1 MLDIQVIDDPAAAT
15 VALEPM
21 RRRLLSELAAPA
33 SAATLA
39 TRVGL
44 ARQKVNYHLHALEA
58 HGLVRLAE
66 ERKWGGLTE
75 RLLVA
80 TAASYVVSLSALGP
94 VAADPNR
101 EIDRLSASYLIA
113 LGARVVREVGG
124 LVRGAKETGKR
135 LATLAVDTE
144 VRFRSAADRA
154 AFSNELTEAITKLVS
169 KYHDE
174 SAPGGRAHRLVVV
187 SHPLPAEDPK
197 PSEGVIMSVKKEASG
212 RRSVQ
217 VEVEVPGTPE
227 EVWQAIATGP
237 GISSWFVP
245 AEFEEQDGKPVAI
258 KLNFGPGMESRS
270 AITAWDP
277 PRMFAAQGEG
287 WGGSPPIADE
297 WSVEARGG
305 GVCVVRV
312 VHSLFAS
319 TDDWDNQLEGT
330 ESGWPGFFRILR
342 IYLTHFRGQR
352 SAIMQWMA
360 PAAGTEAEAWE
371 TLTAELGLRGV
382 SAGQRWTA
390 PAGVPALGGVV
401 EHVTQSP
408 CNALLRLDQPGP
420 GTAALG
426 AVNCGGPIMV
436 TLSFYLYGDQAAGTV
451 ARETPL
457 WQAWIQERFP
467 MPSEPSKSE

>member
-21 RRRLLSELAAPA
+21 RSRLLSELVVPA

-80 TAASYVVSLSALGP
+80 TAASYVVSPSALGP

-113 LGARVVREVGG
+113 LGARVVREVGD
-124 LVRGAKETGKR
+124 LVRRAKETGKR

-144 VRFRSAADRA
+144 VRFRSPTDRA

-187 SHPLPAEDPK
+187 AHPLPQKSQSQGA
-197 PSEGVIMSVKKEASG
+197 IMSVKKEASG

-245 AEFEEQDGKPVAI
+245 TEFEERDGKPVAV
-258 KLNFGPGMESRS
+258 KLNFGPGMESS
-270 AITAWDP
+270 SVVTAWDP
-277 PRMFAAQGEG
+277 PRRFAAEAPG
-287 WGGSPPIADE
+287 WVPGSPVIADE

-305 GVCVVRV
+305 GICVVRV

-352 SAIMQWMA
+352 SAMMQWMA

-371 TLTAELGLRGV
+371 TLTAALGLKGV

-390 PAGVPALGGVV
+390 PAGVPALSGVV
-401 EHVTQSP
+401 EHVSQSP
-408 CNALLRLDQPGP
+408 YNALLRLDKPGP

-426 AVNCGGPIMV
+426 AVNFGGQSMV

-467 MPSEPSKSE
+467 TPPETSKID

>member
-1 MLDIQVIDDPAAAT
+1 
-15 VALEPM
+15 
-21 RRRLLSELAAPA
+21 
-33 SAATLA
+33 
-39 TRVGL
+39 
-44 ARQKVNYHLHALEA
+44 
-58 HGLVRLAE
+58 
-66 ERKWGGLTE
+66 
-75 RLLVA
+75 
-80 TAASYVVSLSALGP
+80 
-94 VAADPNR
+94 
-101 EIDRLSASYLIA
+101 
-113 LGARVVREVGG
+113 
-124 LVRGAKETGKR
+124 
-135 LATLAVDTE
+135 
-144 VRFRSAADRA
+144 
-154 AFSNELTEAITKLVS
+154 
-169 KYHDE
+169 
-174 SAPGGRAHRLVVV
+174 
-187 SHPLPAEDPK
+187 
-197 PSEGVIMSVKKEASG
+197 MSVKKEASG

-245 AEFEEQDGKPVAI
+245 TEFEERDGKPVAV

-270 AITAWDP
+270 VVTAWDP

-305 GVCVVRV
+305 GICVVRV

-342 IYLTHFRGQR
+342 LYLTHFRGQR
-352 SAIMQWMA
+352 SAMMQWIA

-371 TLTAELGLRGV
+371 TLTAALGLKGL
-382 SAGQRWTA
+382 SAGQRCTA
-390 PAGVPALGGVV
+390 PAGVPALGGVL
-401 EHVTQSP
+401 EHVSQSP
-408 CNALLRLDQPGP
+408 CSALLRLDKPGP
-420 GTAALG
+420 GAAALG
-426 AVNCGGPIMV
+426 AVDFGGAIMV

-467 MPSEPSKSE
+467 MPSEPSQSE